1 MLQALYT
8 KEEDLKYLSFV
19 IFFFTNSSFA
29 ESPATPYIS
38 NNPNCQVELTERET
52 VWANE
57 YELMI
62 SDIVVNL
69 HLRSLMELRR
79 IAIDEQSIPMIKQ
92 IDKNVSDELL
102 HTLKFRPKA
111 LNYKSQL
118 TSIKQA
124 IELEPL
130 MVSPKVR
137 ENVYR
142 AFEAVGV

>member
-1 MLQALYT
+1 
-8 KEEDLKYLSFV
+8 
-19 IFFFTNSSFA
+19 
-29 ESPATPYIS
+29 
-38 NNPNCQVELTERET
+38 VELTERET